1 MAADLGGFAVI
12 GWVARV
18 SEARKSE
25 PYRKGLDGLSR
36 YQIVV

>member
-18 SEARKSE
+18 SEAGKSE
-25 PYRKGLDGLSR
+25 PYSKDSNGLSR